1 MITAHSVALRRR
13 SKYGGSGKA
22 RVIQVLRAGSEPS
35 SAAVGAAERLVV
47 ACRENV
53 RFLNRH
59 LQRFRAYLELPPYVD
74 NALYLAYTVRVKS
87 DSPFGVVD
95 LRRHLHRAGVETTS
109 AFSFIAGENFDI
121 VRNESA
127 PQRSGRPKDDRSFCI
142 ACHQYLTIPDLEHI
156 VDSLESFFAGINS
169 DIAKPEKPGE

>member
-47 ACRENV
+47 SCRENV

-59 LQRFRAYLELPPYVD
+59 LQRFRACLELPPYVD
-74 NALYLAYTVRVKS
+74 NALYLAYTVRVKP
-87 DSPFGVVD
+87 DSPFGVGD
-95 LRRHLHRAGVETTS
+95 FRQHLHRAGVETSS
-109 AFSFIAGENFDI
+109 AFSFIGDENFDI
-121 VRNESA
+121 FRNESA

-142 ACHQYLTIPDLEHI
+142 ACHQYLTIPELEHI
-156 VDSLESFFAGINS
+156 IDSFESFFAGVKGDAPKS
-169 DIAKPEKPGE
+169 EKPGE